1 MKRRPPRSTRTDTLF
16 PYTTLFRSE
25 KVDLGVVGK
34 AFTDWLTVDD
44 QWFALAVVPKQ
55 LLRALHSVEQCE
67 GVTALRKPLV
77 KCDFDARHV
86 GGDGGAGQAQATLG
100 VGVESDLPHR
110 VPVLVD
116 GKARIDGLLL
126 GRLRAGQLGK
136 LAPAL
141 RRSAE
146 HTAELQSL

>member
-1 MKRRPPRSTRTDTLF
+1 MRISDW
-16 PYTTLFRSE
+16 SSD
-25 KVDLGVVGK
+25 VCSSDL
-34 AFTDWLTVDD
+34 WLTVDD

-77 KCDFDARHV
+77 KCDFDGMQV
-86 GGDGGAGQAQATLG
+86 GGDGGYGQAQATLG

-116 GKARIDGLLL
+116 GKARIARFLL

-136 LAPAL
+136 MAPGL
-141 RRSAE
+141 GCPDGRRGGKGGVMTVE
-146 HTAELQSL
+146 IRWTP